1 MNAVTVTKS
10 IRLLPEEAQEVA
22 RLSEQMAASEATL
35 MKQWIRDG
43 LRAQKIDLALRSY
56 MQRQI
61 DLRGAAVMAGV
72 SYNCFLSEVQAHNI
86 VILPEDG
93 FVDRMATLADMLHD
107 DNLRS
112 AVEQVNTQEAG
123 GSALAVDRSRFQQN
137 SSANV

>member
-56 MQRQI
+56 MQRQV
-61 DLRGAAVMAGV
+61 DLRSAAVMAGV
-72 SYNCFLSEVQAHNI
+72 SYNRFLREVQAHNI
-86 VILPEDG
+86 VVLAEEG
-93 FVDRMATLADMLHD
+93 FLDRMAVLADVLND
-107 DNLRS
+107 GSLRIAVEKASAQKAERSVS
-112 AVEQVNTQEAG
+112 AVDQ
-123 GSALAVDRSRFQQN
+123 S
-137 SSANV
+137 

>member
-56 MQRQI
+56 MQRQV
-61 DLRGAAVMAGV
+61 DLRSAAAMAGV
-72 SYNCFLSEVQAHNI
+72 SYNRFLREVQAHNI
-86 VILPEDG
+86 VVLPEVG
-93 FVDRMATLADMLHD
+93 FLDRMAFLADGLND
-107 DNLRS
+107 SSVRIAVEKASAQEAERSVS
-112 AVEQVNTQEAG
+112 AVDP
-123 GSALAVDRSRFQQN
+123 S
-137 SSANV
+137 